1 MAYIGREPQIGNFQI
16 CDDITVVN
24 GQAAYTMQVGGAN
37 VIPETSNHCLVSL
50 NGILQ
55 KSGGSSPSFTVSGST
70 ITFASNLATGDV
82 INFIHILGSVLDLG
96 TPSDGTVTNA
106 KLAQDI
112 ISGETAL
119 TSEPASTDEFLISDA
134 GTLKRID
141 YSLISNTPA
150 FLAHQTS
157 AQSIANTTN
166 TKLTNETEIFD
177 TDSAYDNSSNHRFT
191 PQTAGKYFIFSQV
204 MFASSTN
211 FNQIEIVI
219 KKNTTVYS
227 SSISIN
233 DEYNT
238 AYTGTIVDLN
248 GSSDYVE
255 TFAYQNSGGSLN
267 TYPSATSKYVRF
279 GGYKLTGA

>member
-50 NGILQ
+50 NGVLQ
-55 KSGGSSPSFTVSGST
+55 KSGGTSPSFTVSGST

-119 TSEPASTDEFLISDA
+119 TSEPASTDEFLVSDA

-141 YSLISNTPA
+141 YSLISNRPA
-150 FLAHQTS
+150 FNVYGGAAS
-157 AQSIANTTN
+157 VSNNTY
-166 TKLTNETEIFD
+166 TKLAVSTERFD
-177 TDSAYDNSSNHRFT
+177 IGSCFDLGSNDRFT
-191 PQTAGKYFIFSQV
+191 PDVSGKYLLYLK
-204 MFASSTN
+204 A
-211 FNQIEIVI
+211 EIQ
-219 KKNTTVYS
+219 S
-227 SSISIN
+227 GN
-233 DEYNT
+233 DTDYFVGNI
-238 AYTGTIVDLN
+238 YKN
-248 GSSDYVE
+248 GSSGQAGAMVQRDYNIM
-255 TFAYQNSGGSLN
+255 TFMQLAEANGSGDYFEAYAKQQSGGSVNIVLLEF
-267 TYPSATSKYVRF
+267 SGF
-279 GGYKLTGA
+279 KLIGV

>member
-50 NGILQ
+50 NGVLQ

-141 YSLISNTPA
+141 YSLISNRPA
-150 FLAHQTS
+150 FNVYGAAAS
-157 AQSIANTTN
+157 VSNNTY
-166 TKLTNETEIFD
+166 TKLGVSTERFD
-177 TDSAYDNSSNHRFT
+177 VGSCFDLGSNNRFT
-191 PQTAGKYFIFSQV
+191 PDVSGKYLLYLKAEIQSGNDTDYFIG
-204 MFASSTN
+204 N
-211 FNQIEIVI
+211 IY
-219 KKNTTVYS
+219 K
-227 SSISIN
+227 
-233 DEYNT
+233 
-238 AYTGTIVDLN
+238 N
-248 GSSDYVE
+248 GSSGQAGAMVQRDYNIV
-255 TFAYQNSGGSLN
+255 TFMQLAEANGSGDYFEAYAKQQSGGSVNIVLLEF
-267 TYPSATSKYVRF
+267 SGF
-279 GGYKLTGA
+279 KLIGV